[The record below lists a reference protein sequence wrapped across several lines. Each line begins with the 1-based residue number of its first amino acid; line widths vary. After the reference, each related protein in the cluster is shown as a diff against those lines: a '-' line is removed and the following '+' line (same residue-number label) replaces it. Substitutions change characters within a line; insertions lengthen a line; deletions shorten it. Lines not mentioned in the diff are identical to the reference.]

1 MKRLAE
7 VRVNIMYSKTKEG
20 EFKKNFD
27 LVFLS
32 EKANYILNNEGD
44 VIRERGIQES
54 RFFVS
59 EKAFDALIELLQKI
73 RTAEES
79 DLT

>member
-1 MKRLAE
+1 MNRLAD
-7 VRVNIMYSKTKEG
+7 VRVNIMYLKDKNE
-20 EFKKNFD
+20 EFKKHFE
-27 LVFLS
+27 LIFLT

-59 EKAFDALIELLQKI
+59 EKSFDVLIELLQKI
-73 RTAEES
+73 RTLEES
-79 DLT
+79 DLA